1 MKPAVVLPFT
11 DRDLPERVRIA
22 GQNARISAHAIRL
35 QLAKILKSDGFV
47 RSTRMRH
54 FLRFV
59 VEETLAGRSG
69 QICEYNIGI
78 SVFQRDE
85 SFEPAI
91 DPIVRNDARRL
102 RQKLLEY
109 YQQSRSDDEKQI
121 VIDLPKGGY
130 APVFRR
136 NSRPSRTARQYRL
149 TITLTRITDGTEVWT
164 TSHEY

>member
-1 MKPAVVLPFT
+1 VLPFT
-11 DRDLPERVRIA
+11 DRDLPEPARLA
-22 GQNARISAHAIRL
+22 GQNARISAHAIRI
-35 QLAKILKSDGFV
+35 QLAKILKSNGFV

-54 FLRFV
+54 FLGFV

-69 QICEYNIGI
+69 QVCEYNIGI

-102 RQKLLEY
+102 RRKLLEY

-121 VIDLPKGGY
+121 VIDLRRAAMSRFSGGLRV
-130 APVFRR
+130 PHGIPG
-136 NSRPSRTARQYRL
+136 STA
-149 TITLTRITDGTEVWT
+149 
-164 TSHEY
+164 